1 VGNGSRCHVFSG
13 DFDAAAAR
21 AVLSDDTAWRLLFN
35 GLAPDAISASVL
47 THGNVEL
54 LRPFFAA
61 RSVVV

>member
-1 VGNGSRCHVFSG
+1 VGNGSRWHVFSG